1 MEGELKKLREGLDL
15 IIQRVLTLTL
25 DSSNRSPKDW
35 RLGSIFTQ

>member
-1 MEGELKKLREGLDL
+1 MEAELKKLREGLDL

-25 DSSNRSPKDW
+25 SDSNRIPRHW

>member
-1 MEGELKKLREGLDL
+1 MEAELKKLREGLDL

-25 DSSNRSPKDW
+25 SDSNRIPGDW

>member
-25 DSSNRSPKDW
+25 DGGNRSPKDW

>member
-25 DSSNRSPKDW
+25 EGSNRIPGHW
-35 RLGSIFTQ
+35 RYGSIFTQ